1 MDEMMLMQFSSSAG
15 SSSSSSSSAAPM
27 NSNPI
32 AAQNFTQLSKFMS
45 TTTTATNNLPPG
57 GLVQQPHPLISPTGA
72 ANMNIND
79 LASLGSTIDLNTL
92 SAGKHISSFF
102 LFSTKQHKQMRCEEN
117 KNPFIFKLRNS
128 E

>member
-1 MDEMMLMQFSSSAG
+1 MLMQFSSSAG

-45 TTTTATNNLPPG
+45 TTATTATNNLPPG
-57 GLVQQPHPLISPTGA
+57 GLVPQPHHHPLISPTGA
-72 ANMNIND
+72 ANLNIND

-92 SAGKHISSFF
+92 SAGKHIIFSF
-102 LFSTKQHKQMRCEEN
+102 LFS
-117 KNPFIFKLRNS
+117 FLY
-128 E
+128 